1 MPRSQARTKKTTKR
15 KRVKQSN
22 VKNVWSAETLTL
34 LKKIRKKFG
43 EDAILRGSEVAQTHK
58 VRIPTGIFALDAAV
72 GGGIP
77 KGRITLITGGFS
89 ATKTSLCLKIA
100 AEAQKRCRYCM
111 GIFRYEVMSDEGK
124 IKILRPCRCGESI
137 PNMVIFADVEGT
149 VDFYDYAPKLG
160 FDPRIALVTQPDY
173 AEQGIDVVDALVR
186 SGEAD
191 LVIVD
196 SIAALVPTTEIEKS
210 AESWQQGLGARL
222 INKFCRKL
230 SSGLNSLGARNMQK
244 PAVVFINQERMTI
257 GIMYGDPTV
266 IPFGRG
272 QTFTASLWVILKTGK
287 PIRMDERGRRLEKQ
301 GEVVGQSIN
310 WRVKKNKVSP
320 GQGRTGSYDFITLTS
335 KKLRI
340 KTGDV
345 DNREQILGYAK
356 VLGVVEV
363 TGGAHY
369 TYQDIKGHGERK
381 FIYAL
386 RKARLWNQFK
396 REVTRL
402 IQAQNL
408 AYGGSEEE

>member
-1 MPRSQARTKKTTKR
+1 
-15 KRVKQSN
+15 
-22 VKNVWSAETLTL
+22 VWSASTRTLIQE
-34 LKKIRKKFG
+34 IRKKFG
-43 EDAILRGSEVAQTHK
+43 DDAIVRGSEVAQTQRI
-58 VRIPTGIFALDAAV
+58 RIPTGIFALDAAV

-77 KGRITLITGGFS
+77 KGRVTLVTGGFS
-89 ATKTSLCLKIA
+89 ATKTSICLKIA

-111 GIFRYEVMSDEGK
+111 GLFKYEVLNEEGD
-124 IKILRPCRCGESI
+124 IKIIRPCKCGESI
-137 PNMVIFADVEGT
+137 PNMVIYADVEGT

-173 AEQGIDVVDALVR
+173 AEQGIDVIDALVR
-186 SGEAD
+186 SGDAD

-210 AESWQQGLGARL
+210 AEKWQQGLGARL

-244 PAVVFINQERMTI
+244 PAVVFINQERMMI

-266 IPFGRG
+266 IPFGKG
-272 QTFTASLWVILKTGK
+272 QEFTASLWIVLKAGK
-287 PIRMDERGRRLEKQ
+287 PIRMDERGRRLEQK
-301 GEVVGQSIN
+301 GEVVGQTIS
-310 WRVKKNKVSP
+310 WKVKKNKVSP
-320 GQGRTGSYDFITLTS
+320 GQGKTGLFDFITLTS

-363 TGGAHY
+363 SGGAHY
-369 TYQDIKGHGERK
+369 SYQGTKGHGERK

-386 RKARLWNQFK
+386 RKARKWNQFK
-396 REVTRL
+396 RDVTRL

-408 AYGGSEEE
+408 AYGGNEEE

>member
-1 MPRSQARTKKTTKR
+1 MPHSQARTKKTTKR
-15 KRVKQSN
+15 KRVKGSN
-22 VKNVWSAETLTL
+22 IKTVWSPATLTL
-34 LKKIRKKFG
+34 LKQIRKKFG
-43 EDAILRGSEVAQTHK
+43 PDAILRASEIAQTQK
-58 VRIPTGIFALDAAV
+58 IRIPTGIFALDAAI

-77 KGRITLITGGFS
+77 KGRVTLITGGFS
-89 ATKTSLCLKIA
+89 STKTSICLKVA
-100 AEAQKRCRYCM
+100 AEAQKRCRICM
-111 GIFRYEVMSDEGK
+111 GLFKYDVLNDEGD
-124 IKILRPCRCGESI
+124 IKIIRPCKCGESV
-137 PNMVIFADVEGT
+137 PNMVIYADVEGT

-191 LVIVD
+191 LIVVD

-210 AESWQQGLGARL
+210 AENWQQGLGARL

-230 SSGLNSLGARNMQK
+230 SSGLNSLGSKNMQK
-244 PAVVFINQERMTI
+244 PAIVFINQERVTI
-257 GIMYGDPTV
+257 GLMYGDPTV
-266 IPFGRG
+266 IPFGKG
-272 QTFTASLWVILKTGK
+272 QEFTASLWIVLKAGK

-301 GEVVGQSIN
+301 GEVVGHNIN
-310 WRVKKNKVSP
+310 WKIKKNKVSP
-320 GQGRTGSYDFITLTS
+320 GVGRTGSFEFITLTS

-340 KTGDV
+340 RTGDV

-369 TYQDIKGHGERK
+369 SYQDIKGHGERK

-396 REVTRL
+396 RDVTQL